1 VERTTRSYSYSIEII
16 RSALRGYNAGFPQ
29 RDISVVL
36 GVPRTTLREWIYE
49 YRSGKLDAE
58 DSPEHYHYWFIPPP
72 NGKDMIT
79 GTCRICFERKEFLNV
94 FPENSNWVRLV

>member
-1 VERTTRSYSYSIEII
+1 VILELY
-16 RSALRGYNAGFPQ
+16 YNAF
-29 RDISVVL
+29 I
-36 GVPRTTLREWIYE
+36 GVSHSGTHYQVIFIFDRGHPVCVRKPRTTLREWIYE

-72 NGKDMIT
+72 NGKDMVT